1 MALGQFGVTIWV
13 VGTHSSSP
21 GAEFMGVM
29 SVLGRNDVES
39 WVLGRLQV
47 ESSKHG
53 ASSKV
58 CFPVGQGTYTGKYE
72 EDEMLMERR

>member
-21 GAEFMGVM
+21 GAEFMGV
-29 SVLGRNDVES
+29 LGRNDEES

-47 ESSKHG
+47 ESSKNWCVIKG
-53 ASSKV
+53 M
-58 CFPVGQGTYTGKYE
+58 FPCRPGYIH
-72 EDEMLMERR
+72 R